1 MVAQIKTLVVKRLVQ
16 WSLTHCS
23 DRLSVNDAYPR
34 TGAPWDLLNKGR
46 YLLDVFNGIDI
57 SVLVV
62 NITADN
68 SFIIDGAARI
78 NTLLD
83 FQQGKIPM
91 VVTFQDMPDKINC
104 RPYGVCVDEDVD
116 AFKYNDDTL
125 VEAYY
130 TDLHADQKRSFLN
143 TQLDIIM
150 LNGFSLDEEV
160 RIYYECNNICPS
172 SPVYQSDYN
181 DTTALKSI
189 RDCMSTTR
197 AMHIERVLEM
207 IGGQHAALARAEVLR
222 LTCDL
227 IKHYPLIQAEQAHTS
242 HDM

>member
-1 MVAQIKTLVVKRLVQ
+1 MVAQIKTLAVKLLVQ

-23 DRLSVNDAYPR
+23 DRLSVNDSYPR

-46 YLLDVFNGIDI
+46 YLLDVLNGTDI

-62 NITADN
+62 NMTVDN
-68 SFIIDGAARI
+68 SFIIDGAARV
-78 NTLLD
+78 NTLFN

-91 VVTFQDMPDKINC
+91 VVTHQEMPDKINF
-104 RPYGVCVDEDVD
+104 RPYGICLDEDVD
-116 AFKYNDDTL
+116 AYKYESETL
-125 VEAYY
+125 VEAFY
-130 TDLHADQKRSFLN
+130 TDLPADQKRSFLN

-172 SPVYQSDYN
+172 SPVYQSDYSDN
-181 DTTALKSI
+181 TVLKDM
-189 RDCMSTTR
+189 RACMSTTR

-222 LTCDL
+222 FTRDL
-227 IKHYPLIQAEQAHTS
+227 VRHCPLIQDEQARTS
-242 HDM
+242 DDM